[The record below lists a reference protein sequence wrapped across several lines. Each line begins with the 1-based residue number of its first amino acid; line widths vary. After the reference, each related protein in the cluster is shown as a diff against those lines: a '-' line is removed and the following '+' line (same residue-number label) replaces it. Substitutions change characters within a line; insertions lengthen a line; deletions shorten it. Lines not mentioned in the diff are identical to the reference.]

1 MDIAHYADRAWGV
14 IYTRAYHEKMVEKYL
29 KNSGI
34 PVYLPCLYKNRSK
47 YHRSKSPMFKSYL
60 FAAWNKNDRIA
71 LHSCSSIASFMETPL
86 DGDTKII
93 EQLERLSQLEELSKS
108 MEIRLRKKDF
118 PFKKLLLNNH
128 QISKAE

>member
-1 MDIAHYADRAWGV
+1 MDIAHYADRAWGL
-14 IYTRAYHEKMVEKYL
+14 IYTRAYHEKLVAKYL

-86 DGDTKII
+86 DGDTEII
-93 EQLERLSQLEELSKS
+93 EQLERLSQLEELSKP
-108 MEIRLRKKDF
+108 MTIPLRKRDF
-118 PFKKLLLNNH
+118 PFKKLLSNIP
-128 QISKAE
+128 QINKAE